1 MYSNY
6 ITEVGKLVYL
16 IGEIETTS
24 NFKKMLDP
32 NDHKYTVNKV
42 DPSSSLN
49 VSMSCLEMHIRKWS
63 LTVVALAF
71 WGAIGSTKS

>member
-32 NDHKYTVNKV
+32 NDRKYALPKA
-42 DPSSSLN
+42 DPNSSSS
-49 VSMSCLEMHIRKWS
+49 VSTSCPEMRIRN
-63 LTVVALAF
+63 
-71 WGAIGSTKS
+71 